1 MAPWFARLGSAWM
14 ILAAAS
20 FAAMSLLVARSSQ
33 QLGAVEILFYRTF
46 IGLLVLLPPV
56 LLGRERV
63 TTVHWSGHLKRSL
76 AGYVSMALLF
86 YALAHLPLATAV
98 TLNYTSSLS
107 FAVCCVLLR
116 GDRLGHLVKMALLL
130 GFVGIVLILRPTFDQ
145 GQWLAGLAGL
155 LSGVGAGLALFHV
168 RELGELGERPG
179 VTVFWLYCLSTVCGL
194 VWVLLQGGFTPLAV
208 SDLGL
213 LLAMGL
219 LGLLGQLAMTRAYK
233 EGRKFVVSSLA
244 YLTVVFSALLGV
256 VFGGQLLSLTALLG
270 MAMII
275 ACGMLAAKGS

>member
-1 MAPWFARLGSAWM
+1 MRAWFAQLGSAWM
-14 ILAAAS
+14 VVAAAS
-20 FAAMSLLVARSSQ
+20 FACMSWLAAMSSQ
-33 QLGAVEILFYRTF
+33 HMGAVEILFYRTA

-56 LLGRERV
+56 LMGREQV
-63 TTVHWSGHLKRSL
+63 VTVHWLAHFKRSL
-76 AGYVSMALLF
+76 AGYLSMAMLF
-86 YALAHLPLATAV
+86 YALANLPLATAV

-116 GDRLGHLVKMALLL
+116 GDRLSRLVKLALLL

-145 GQWLAGLAGL
+145 GQWLPGLVGL
-155 LSGVGAGLALFHV
+155 LSGMGAGLALFHV

-179 VTVFWLYCLSTVCGL
+179 VTVFWLYCLSSVCGL
-194 VWVLLQGGFTPLAV
+194 GWVLWHGGFTPVGL
-208 SDLGL
+208 SQLGVL
-213 LLAMGL
+213 VAMGL

-256 VFGGQLLSLTALLG
+256 VVGGQLLAAPAVLG

>member
-1 MAPWFARLGSAWM
+1 MGAWFSRLGSAWM
-14 ILAAAS
+14 VVAAAS
-20 FAAMSLLVARSSQ
+20 FACMSWLAALCSQ
-33 QLGAVEILFYRTF
+33 HMGAVEILFYRTF
-46 IGLLVLLPPV
+46 VGLLILLPPV

-63 TTVHWSGHLKRSL
+63 RTVHWSGHLKRSL
-76 AGYVSMALLF
+76 AGYLSMAMLF

-116 GDRLGHLVKMALLL
+116 GDRLSRPVKLALLL
-130 GFVGIVLILRPTFDQ
+130 GFAGIVLILRPTFDQ
-145 GQWLAGLAGL
+145 GQWLPGLVGL
-155 LSGVGAGLALFHV
+155 LSGIGAGLALYHV
-168 RELGELGERPG
+168 RELGERGERPG
-179 VTVFWLYCLSTVCGL
+179 VTVFWLYFLSTVCGL
-194 VWVLLQGGFTPLAV
+194 AWVLLHGGFTPVALPELAV
-208 SDLGL
+208 LV
-213 LLAMGL
+213 AMGL

-256 VFGGQLLSLTALLG
+256 VVGGQLLAAPAVLG

>member
-1 MAPWFARLGSAWM
+1 MTAWFSRLGSAWM
-14 ILAAAS
+14 IVAAAS
-20 FAAMSLLVARSSQ
+20 FAAMSLLVAASSH

-63 TTVHWSGHLKRSL
+63 ATRHWPAHLKRSL
-76 AGYVSMALLF
+76 AGYLSMAMLF

-116 GDRLGHLVKMALLL
+116 GDRLSHPVKLALVL
-130 GFVGIVLILRPTFDQ
+130 GFAGIVLILRPTFDQ
-145 GQWLAGLAGL
+145 GQWLAGVVGL
-155 LSGVGAGLALFHV
+155 LSGAGAGLALFHV
-168 RELGELGERPG
+168 RELGELGERPA
-179 VTVFWLYCLSTVCGL
+179 VTVFWLYFLSTVCGL
-194 VWVLLQGGFTPLAV
+194 AWVLLHGGFTPLALP
-208 SDLGL
+208 DLGRL
-213 LLAMGL
+213 VVMGL

-244 YLTVVFSALLGV
+244 YLTVVFSALLGL
-256 VFGGQLLSLTALLG
+256 VFGGQLLSMTALLG

-275 ACGMLAAKGS
+275 GCGMLAAKGS

>member
-63 TTVHWSGHLKRSL
+63 ATVHWSGHLKRSL